1 MVDGKL
7 GGVFLYF
14 LMKFLAG
21 TPTTFILRYPGRPR
35 AIRFYK
41 ESVCEA
47 CLYLM
52 MNWLLPKDL
61 KVSRKHELVLL

>member
-7 GGVFLYF
+7 ERVLYF
-14 LMKFLAG
+14 FKMKFLTG

-35 AIRFYK
+35 AILFHK
-41 ESVCEA
+41 GGVCNA

-52 MNWLLPKDL
+52 MKCLLPKDL